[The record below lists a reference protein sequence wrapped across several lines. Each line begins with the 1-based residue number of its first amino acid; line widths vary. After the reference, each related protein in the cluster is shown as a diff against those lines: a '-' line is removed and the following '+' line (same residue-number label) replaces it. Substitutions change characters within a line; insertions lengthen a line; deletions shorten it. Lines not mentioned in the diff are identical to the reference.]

1 MFGIMVQI
9 LIEANKGL
17 NKTRII
23 YNCNL
28 NYNQLLVYL
37 DFLLVNKF
45 LVRQVDVDGQE
56 KFVTTQK
63 GNFFVKEFQQ
73 LQILMD

>member
-1 MFGIMVQI
+1 MVQI
-9 LIEANKGL
+9 LIEAKKGL

-28 NYNQLLVYL
+28 NYHQLLVYL
-37 DFLLVNKF
+37 DFLLLNKF
-45 LVRQVDVDGQE
+45 LVRQVDVDGKE